1 MWGWWNLC
9 LVCNAGPGG
18 VGSPGAFTHNVRW
31 GAPEPGAP
39 IGRPMLAPEGGALIA
54 ASDTPPLGSRT
65 AKRLY
70 RKPDSVTIY
79 KRLAAAKALVLP
91 PEVDR
96 EDPSLFAEAGQPDVL
111 EVLLGVHQPGTGGEP
126 AAVHTLFPG
135 SFSSHLASEHLYH
148 GNDQAPTLDAGFIN
162 FKQAPILSI
171 ISKIL
176 K

>member
-1 MWGWWNLC
+1 MMSPTETYVHQRVLKHVV
-9 LVCNAGPGG
+9 VCNAGPGG
-18 VGSPGAFTHNVRW
+18 VGSPGAFTHTDKW
-31 GAPEPGAP
+31 GPAGPGAP
-39 IGRPMLAPEGGALIA
+39 IGRTVPAHDGGALIA

-91 PEVDR
+91 PDVDR

-126 AAVHTLFPG
+126 AAVHAPSPG
-135 SFSSHLASEHLYH
+135 SFASHLANTDLSTVIMPDSYLKR
-148 GNDQAPTLDAGFIN
+148 NAG
-162 FKQAPILSI
+162 L
-171 ISKIL
+171 
-176 K
+176 